1 MGGLGPQEET
11 HSLGALLFFY
21 PCPTNHLFFAPGPI
35 PPTPNPAP
43 AWDRPLSF
51 SPPFGSLS
59 ALQAAHLFPA
69 SASPATPPDP
79 TGRPHDT
86 AGPLCRLLSLLSP
99 ANKGRAPEPL
109 SGPPGR
115 QREGTKS
122 EGTCPVSAQQQ
133 SSILGRGQDGSRGI
147 GVCSLSPPRTSF
159 GEWCLVAGVFTDDS
173 GRNMR
178 RWKRPLYTPPP

>member
-1 MGGLGPQEET
+1 MGGSGPQEET

-21 PCPTNHLFFAPGPI
+21 PCPTNHPFFAPGPI

-43 AWDRPLSF
+43 AWDRPRSFLPLFGFLSD
-51 SPPFGSLS
+51 
-59 ALQAAHLFPA
+59 LQADHLSPA
-69 SASPATPPDP
+69 SASSSTPPDP

-99 ANKGRAPEPL
+99 ANKGRAPKPL

-115 QREGTKS
+115 QREGTKG

-133 SSILGRGQDGSRGI
+133 SSSLTFSPAAGPGEQPGHRGMAPEPSTYKLWRMVSRGRG
-147 GVCSLSPPRTSF
+147 VC
-159 GEWCLVAGVFTDDS
+159 
-173 GRNMR
+173 
-178 RWKRPLYTPPP
+178 